1 MKRFS
6 IIGTLTLLFFACTLP
21 ASSEPYAPSCERA
34 IEKVRKARKDMV
46 PYQLT
51 IELARASE
59 RLAYAD
65 LAVCARGG
73 IFSLGKAV
81 ACNEAS
87 WKAPL
92 QTKELI
98 VAEDEYLQGRKE
110 FEERFEQARAVC
122 LHEP

>member
-21 ASSEPYAPSCERA
+21 ASSEPFSPSCESA
-34 IEKVRKARKDMV
+34 VEKVLKARKDMI
-46 PYQLT
+46 PYQRA

-65 LAVCARGG
+65 LAVCTKGG
-73 IFSLGKAV
+73 IFSVPKAY

-92 QTKELI
+92 RTKELI
-98 VAEDEYLQGRKE
+98 IAEDEYLQGRKE
-110 FEERFEQARAVC
+110 FEERFEYARQPC
-122 LHEP
+122 LVEP

>member
-1 MKRFS
+1 MKCFW
-6 IIGTLTLLFFACTLP
+6 IIGTLTLAFFAFTLP

-34 IEKVRKARKDMV
+34 VEKVRKARKDLI
-46 PYQLT
+46 PYQRT

-73 IFSLGKAV
+73 IFSVGKAV

-92 QTKELI
+92 RTKEVI
-98 VAEDEYLQGRKE
+98 VAEDEYLQSWKE
-110 FEERFEQARAVC
+110 FEERFEYARAIC
-122 LHEP
+122 LP